1 MDDLGIVHGVVRIV
15 FEIWE
20 LGALDWH
27 CFALAMSEKGY
38 GPFTS
43 IIIVGFVKNS
53 NVGSKFS
60 TSCRSLSQ
68 VLKSGCSL
76 GEFANDGIDIFWGPG
91 LSFYRGGIFSYVR
104 VWFDPGFYF
113 QWWATFSI
121 LEREFKVVVLLSSL
135 PLSIGQVN
143 LVDFDITSNHVAN
156 EREEIISM
164 ELSFNSGVVGGLSKT
179 EIGECC
185 KWGNQKFC
193 LHFKI
198 IIKKLI
204 SLAALKSAEL
214 AIKLSFHRKCVRL
227 LKFIRDLIIINYKAY
242 KFSSYTVDPK
252 SCNLAQNL
260 INKPR
265 RSHPKYLFEERSSPV

>member
-1 MDDLGIVHGVVRIV
+1 
-15 FEIWE
+15 
-20 LGALDWH
+20 
-27 CFALAMSEKGY
+27 
-38 GPFTS
+38 
-43 IIIVGFVKNS
+43 
-53 NVGSKFS
+53 
-60 TSCRSLSQ
+60 
-68 VLKSGCSL
+68 
-76 GEFANDGIDIFWGPG
+76 
-91 LSFYRGGIFSYVR
+91 
-104 VWFDPGFYF
+104 
-113 QWWATFSI
+113 
-121 LEREFKVVVLLSSL
+121 
-135 PLSIGQVN
+135 
-143 LVDFDITSNHVAN
+143 
-156 EREEIISM
+156 M

-227 LKFIRDLIIINYKAY
+227 LKFIRDLIIINYQAY